1 MCVSRHRLVEGGESL
16 GLEDYRRSVS
26 ETKRAAILKAARQNF
41 LIGGYSKAA
50 MAEIARDADVSTATL
65 YKHFSSKETLFRA
78 VIEEAYGGIDERPIA
93 EVGSAPAY
101 DVLCGICRIYLRQ
114 QFEDQMNGLLRM
126 VIGEVPTSPQLAR
139 EVFARGVTMRY
150 RQFRKVLDALVAR
163 GDLAPHDTE
172 TSVRQLGGMVKEFIV
187 WPALFKK
194 DYSIPDDIDDTIGA
208 CVSAYLSIYG
218 HRTAARIT
226 G

>member
-1 MCVSRHRLVEGGESL
+1 VCVSRHRLVEGGESL

-41 LIGGYSKAA
+41 LTGGYSKAA

-78 VIEEAYGGIDERPIA
+78 VIEEAYGRIDDRPISDIGDA
-93 EVGSAPAY
+93 SAH
-101 DVLCGICRIYLRQ
+101 DVLRGICRIYLRQ

-126 VIGEVPTSPQLAR
+126 VIGEVPASPH
-139 EVFARGVTMRY
+139 

-187 WPALFKK
+187 WPALFTK

>member
-1 MCVSRHRLVEGGESL
+1 MRGRRWLVEGGESL

-26 ETKRAAILKAARQNF
+26 ETKRAAILKAARRNF

-93 EVGSAPAY
+93 DVGDASAHE
-101 DVLCGICRIYLRQ
+101 VLCSICRIYLRQ

-126 VIGEVPTSPQLAR
+126 VIGEVPTSPQLAQ
-139 EVFARGVTMRY
+139 EVFTRGVTVRY

-163 GDLAPHDTE
+163 GDLVPHDTE

-187 WPALFKK
+187 WPALFTK
-194 DYSIPDDIDDTIGA
+194 DYRIPDDIEQTIDG
-208 CVSAYLSIYG
+208 CVGAYLTIHG
-218 HRTAARIT
+218 RPAAARLAK
-226 G
+226 